1 MANDISLKQTPLVMA
16 HRASG
21 ARMVPFAGY
30 EMPLHYE
37 DGILAEHHWTRAN
50 AGLFDVSHMGQ
61 AELVGP
67 DHETTARALEA
78 LVPADILGLEPGKQ
92 RYTQLLNPSGG
103 IIDDVMVSRGGE
115 DGRLTLVVNAARAAL
130 DYAHL
135 TSGLPPMV
143 RLLTREDRALLAL
156 QGPKAVSVL
165 AEHEAS
171 LSTMSFM
178 SVRHAQLAGIAVVV
192 SRSGYTGEDGFEIAL
207 GARDAPRLWA
217 VLTGEDDVRP
227 VGLGARDTL
236 RLEAGLCLYGHDI
249 DETTS
254 PIEAGLA
261 FSVAKR
267 RRQEGGFP
275 GAKRLMR
282 ELAGDITRQRVGL
295 VVEGRQPAREGSA
308 ILDPAT
314 GLRIGVITSGG
325 FSPTAGQPVATG
337 YLPPAKAVPGT
348 ALHVQ
353 VRDKRPNALVTA
365 MPFVPHRYVRAG

>member
-1 MANDISLKQTPLVMA
+1 MATDISLKQTPLVMA

-37 DGILAEHHWTRAN
+37 DGILAEHNWTRGN

-103 IIDDVMVSRGGE
+103 IIDDVMVSRGGD
-115 DGRLTLVVNAARAAL
+115 DGRLALVVNAAGASA
-130 DYAHL
+130 DYAHM
-135 TSGLPPMV
+135 TSALPPVV
-143 RLLTREDRALLAL
+143 RLLAHQDRALLAL
-156 QGPKAVSVL
+156 QGPKAAAVL
-165 AEHEAS
+165 AEHEAT
-171 LSTMSFM
+171 LATMSFM
-178 SVRHAQLAGIAVVV
+178 SVRHVRLAGIDCVV
-192 SRSGYTGEDGFEIAL
+192 SRAGYTGEDGFEIAL

-275 GAKRLMR
+275 GAKRLTR
-282 ELAGDITRQRVGL
+282 ELSGDIKRQRVGIT
-295 VVEGRQPAREGSA
+295 VEGRQPAREGCA

-314 GLRIGVITSGG
+314 GLRIGIITSGG
-325 FSPTAGQPVATG
+325 FSPTVGRPVAMG
-337 YLPPAKAVPGT
+337 YLPPTHSPPGT
-348 ALHVQ
+348 ALQVQ
-353 VRDKRPNALVTA
+353 VRDKRLNALVTA
-365 MPFVPHRYVRAG
+365 MPFVPHRYVRAR